1 MRVNYKIVLL
11 VAVLAAML
19 VGCSRETPGA
29 AVAPTGLLGFSDEDQ
44 VRDVVDRFEQSW
56 NDEDFDAMSELLCEE
71 MRNDPEFG
79 PSEMSEMRELGG
91 TLTLMIADLVID
103 GDAATAT
110 ILNNGEDPDDI
121 EFAREDGDWKWC
133 EY

>member
-1 MRVNYKIVLL
+1 VRVNYKIVLL
-11 VAVLAAML
+11 IAVLAAMV
-19 VGCSRETPGA
+19 VGCSRETLGV
-29 AVAPTGLLGFSDEDQ
+29 AVAPAGAVGFSDEDQ

-56 NDEDFDAMSELLCEE
+56 NDADFDAMSEILCED

-79 PSEMSEMRELGG
+79 PSEMSEIREMAG
-91 TLTLMIADLVID
+91 TLTLTVAELVID

-110 ILNNGEDPDDI
+110 ILNEGEDPDDI
-121 EFAREDGDWKWC
+121 LFTREDGDWKWC

>member
-11 VAVLAAML
+11 IAVLAAMV
-19 VGCSRETPGA
+19 VGCSRETPG
-29 AVAPTGLLGFSDEDQ
+29 VAMAPAGALGFSDEDQ

-56 NDEDFDAMSELLCEE
+56 NDADFDAMSEILCED
-71 MRNDPEFG
+71 MRNDAEFG
-79 PSEMSEMRELGG
+79 PSEMKEMREMAG
-91 TLTLMIADLVID
+91 TLTLTIADLVID
-103 GDAATAT
+103 GDGATAT
-110 ILNNGEDPDDI
+110 ILNDGEDPDDI